1 MQSLRIQL
9 QDSIREHLRRFT
21 AAVANFNMST
31 TGFF

>member
-31 TGFF
+31 TDFF

>member
-21 AAVANFNMST
+21 AAVANFNMSST
-31 TGFF
+31 DLF